1 MLYAISGSQGSGKST
16 VIAELSRSGY
26 EVVPRK
32 TARSVLSD
40 WGVTLQEV
48 NRDLDLTVKYQEELL
63 DRKVFDE
70 DYNSRPHSV
79 VFTERTY
86 ADLFSYA
93 LFTLGKHN
101 DYSEWL
107 NTYHAKCMKYQQTYA
122 GVFYLK
128 AGYFLPK
135 HDGVRGSNHHYS
147 RMADMTM
154 LDVTTTMTRPGRLV
168 VVDTGCLQQRVSSIM
183 SMTDPNYN

>member
-16 VIAELSRSGY
+16 VLRELQSAGQQ
-26 EVVPRK
+26 VITRK
-32 TARSVLSD
+32 TARSILDD

-48 NRDLDLTVKYQEELL
+48 NRNLELTVKYQDELL
-63 DRKVFDE
+63 TRKRDDE
-70 DYNSRPHSV
+70 VIGLCDSIYY
-79 VFTERTY
+79 TERTY

-101 DYSEWL
+101 DYSDWL
-107 NTYHAKCMKYQQTYA
+107 NTYHTKCMKYQQMYA

-128 AGYFLPK
+128 AGYFPPK

-147 RMADMTM
+147 RMADTTM
-154 LDVTTTMTRPGRLV
+154 LDVTTTMTRPDRLV

-183 SMTDPNYN
+183 SMTEPTYN